1 MNRKSI
7 IKKLIAVTLLMA
19 LAACSEKKESP
30 KTVSDVLPANITVT
44 EGAESA
50 DDGTAEVDLTQLSS
64 TMVYSEVYNMMVT
77 PKNYIGKTV
86 KMRGQ
91 FTVYEA
97 DPDSDYNYGGDRY
110 FSVVIADAT
119 ACCQQGLE
127 FVLAGDPV
135 YPDDYPEVG
144 TEISVTGTFEIY
156 KEGEYQYCR
165 LVNSKIVFS

>member
-7 IKKLIAVTLLMA
+7 IKKLIAVALLMA

-44 EGAESA
+44 EGAEAA

-77 PKNYIGKTV
+77 PENYIGKTV

-91 FTVYEA
+91 FTVYEGN
-97 DPDSDYNYGGDRY
+97 PDSKNNYGEERY

-135 YPDDYPEVG
+135 YPDNYPEVG

-156 KEGEYQYCR
+156 KEGEYEYCR
-165 LVNSKIVFS
+165 LVNSEIVSS